1 MLKLAFRLHWIY
13 QESSSAAQGVPR
25 HQEGRARG
33 SRDRRSVPRGI
44 NPSNQWVHSYILSHL
59 MYIYI
64 SHNNVYILVIITT
77 ILCL

>member
-1 MLKLAFRLHWIY
+1 MLKFAFRLHWIY

-59 MYIYI
+59 MYIY
-64 SHNNVYILVIITT
+64 
-77 ILCL
+77 